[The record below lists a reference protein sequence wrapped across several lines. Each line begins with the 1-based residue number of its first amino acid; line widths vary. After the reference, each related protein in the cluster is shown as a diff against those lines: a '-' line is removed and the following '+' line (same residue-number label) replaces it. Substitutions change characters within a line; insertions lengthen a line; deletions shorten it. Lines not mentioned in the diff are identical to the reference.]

1 VRQRRRVS
9 GRDENEKK
17 ENEEVCIYI
26 RRVVVV
32 VVSSTI
38 FTFSLS
44 LSRVVGVG

>member
-1 VRQRRRVS
+1 M
-9 GRDENEKK
+9 GDDENEKK
-17 ENEEVCIYI
+17 ENVEIYI